1 MSENKYIIDKDSLTG
16 IADVIRDK
24 LGNGASADDPA
35 AGYYPDPEKSV
46 FSASFTTIGGRHQ
59 TGSARYTYIGV
70 WGISASD
77 MTAAFGDTIC
87 GYIKITSL
95 GDPVSA
101 GSDASQV
108 TQYEFYVMPY
118 MNNYYGTEKKFTWA
132 KDATILI
139 PIGDYYSSQ
148 HGQPSV
154 SMLFYWKDSN
164 NYKWNY
170 DITVPNV
177 KIEFLDQNQNLM
189 TPAIGGFSDSLAGWS
204 AVSDAGD
211 LTHAFEGEVGYSP
224 IPFSIDDMQD
234 KITNYLTSNAV
245 QAFSFNGYY
254 QKNSSQPY
262 VNLSSI
268 FSSRQDLLN
277 RLYNVCVWGLPGT
290 LLIGADGHPVSMRKE
305 GVALPSNIVSGVG
318 GWDVTDVPTAYNN
331 DQIFR
336 YHFKDPNLSG
346 NAGDTQ
352 LAYIYIPSSVT
363 NPFIIFCLDNTI
375 GYRINGT
382 ESNNKMIMYRRAQ
395 NESS

>member
-1 MSENKYIIDKDSLTG
+1 MSNNKYIIDEDSLTG
-16 IADVIRDK
+16 IADAIRDK

-148 HGQPSV
+148 YGQPSV

-189 TPAIGGFSDSLAGWS
+189 TPAIGGFSDSLSGWS

-211 LTHAFEGEVGYSP
+211 LTHAFEGEIGYSP
-224 IPFSIDDMQD
+224 IPYSIEDMQD
-234 KITNYLTSNAV
+234 KITNYLGPAQEV
-245 QAFSFNGYY
+245 LQA
-254 QKNSSQPY
+254 NSGAKSTANTY
-262 VNLSSI
+262 AFDVTDL
-268 FSSRQDLLN
+268 FSSTEDLLDRMQQVVTQN
-277 RLYNVCVWGLPGT
+277 GSSAAYLRC
-290 LLIGADGHPVSMRKE
+290 GADGRPLSMKAQGISLPNDISSNTGGWNMNDVRAGYDNGLTFKFNFMASSFNQLNRWLWIFNNNARLILVLCQDSRV
-305 GVALPSNIVSGVG
+305 GVALNNG
-318 GWDVTDVPTAYNN
+318 GTM
-331 DQIFR
+331 
-336 YHFKDPNLSG
+336 
-346 NAGDTQ
+346 
-352 LAYIYIPSSVT
+352 
-363 NPFIIFCLDNTI
+363 FCF
-375 GYRINGT
+375 YK
-382 ESNNKMIMYRRAQ
+382 EA
-395 NESS
+395 